1 MYHYTN
7 ALDDTNYSE
16 EVTCKES
23 KQQCIEKIEN
33 SIKLPKTEELMRQ
46 VKELEKTVNNI
57 SNLISQH
64 MESDVE
70 KKNAHL
76 MHTSQSTCNA
86 ADIPIYCKQY
96 ITTHDTY
103 RIYK

>member
-70 KKNAHL
+70 K
-76 MHTSQSTCNA
+76 S
-86 ADIPIYCKQY
+86 
-96 ITTHDTY
+96 
-103 RIYK
+103 

>member
-7 ALDDTNYSE
+7 ALDDTKDTNHYE

-23 KQQCIEKIEN
+23 KQQGIEKIEN
-33 SIKLPKTEELMRQ
+33 SIKLPKTDELLRQ

-64 MESDVE
+64 VE
-70 KKNAHL
+70 K
-76 MHTSQSTCNA
+76 
-86 ADIPIYCKQY
+86 
-96 ITTHDTY
+96 
-103 RIYK
+103 

>member
-1 MYHYTN
+1 MYHYTY
-7 ALDDTNYSE
+7 ALDDTNEFE
-16 EVTCKES
+16 EVSCKES
-23 KQQCIEKIEN
+23 KQQCIAKIEN

-70 KKNAHL
+70 K
-76 MHTSQSTCNA
+76 S
-86 ADIPIYCKQY
+86 
-96 ITTHDTY
+96 
-103 RIYK
+103 